1 MSVAVVYFVL
11 GWADS
16 IVIARPQ
23 VRSIVSMP
31 SILIEMKD
39 AGKLNDFAEVLSG
52 LEGLAK
58 AQPFPGVESKATSV
72 KYCGALLT
80 PPIVAVKLFNGVVT
94 LEIQRRQNS
103 IKARALILQMA
114 DMMSALL
121 VSRQYGYP
129 VLPYC

>member
-1 MSVAVVYFVL
+1 
-11 GWADS
+11 
-16 IVIARPQ
+16 
-23 VRSIVSMP
+23 
-31 SILIEMKD
+31 MKNT
-39 AGKLNDFAEVLSG
+39 GELNDFAEVLSG

-58 AQPFPGVESKATSV
+58 AQPFPGVESKANSV

-80 PPIVAVKLFNGVVT
+80 PSTVAVKLFNGVVT

-121 VSRQYGYP
+121 VRLSLGSASGP
-129 VLPYC
+129 KA